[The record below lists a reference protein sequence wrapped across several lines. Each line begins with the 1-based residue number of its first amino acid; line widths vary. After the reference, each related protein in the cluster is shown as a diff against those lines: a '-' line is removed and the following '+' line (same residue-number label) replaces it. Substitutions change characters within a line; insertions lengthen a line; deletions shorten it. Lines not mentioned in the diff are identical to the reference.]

1 MTVTPKEFTALM
13 AFLSAGV
20 GLEMGRE
27 RVEVYYELL
36 RDLDGD
42 VLKESC
48 RRALL
53 EHEYNTIPPVALI
66 RKLSVEVS
74 SPNRLTSD
82 EAWNLVRQVIIGS
95 IEKEEIPDIVQKVA
109 RNVGWS
115 TLGMSTS
122 ERARMSFVSAYREA
136 VDSDRR
142 RRLLPPAGP
151 VTGDNVPH
159 LPGPRG
165 NR

>member
-1 MTVTPKEFTALM
+1 MTVTPKEFATMM

-36 RDLDGD
+36 RDLESD

-66 RKLSVEVS
+66 RKISVEVS
-74 SPNRLTSD
+74 GPNMLTSD
-82 EAWNLVRQVIIGS
+82 EAWHLVRQVIIGA
-95 IEKEEIPDIVQKVA
+95 IEKEEIPDIIQKVA
-109 RNVGWS
+109 GNVGWS
-115 TLGMSTS
+115 TLRMSTS
-122 ERARMSFVSAYREA
+122 ERARMSFISAYREA
-136 VDSDRR
+136 RDSDRR